1 MKRILPLVLLLTVG
15 FSVLAQPQEFSY
27 NHEDFLSELGPFM
40 RANGNEEGRLA
51 FEEFKNQME
60 KKNLTDLQVEQFI
73 DLCNAMLG

>member
-15 FSVLAQPQEFSY
+15 FSVLPSQQEFSY

-51 FEEFKNQME
+51 FEEFKTRWR
-60 KKNLTDLQVEQFI
+60 KRI
-73 DLCNAMLG
+73 